1 MVTGARHSPAPA
13 AIPMKILATRKFAY
27 PLPTAHQIAVIV
39 YRVNAVTYTGRRPY
53 LLMSGIQIRLPRP
66 WNSAVQLK
74 KYAVLEIGLDIP
86 VSFQLGKKSC
96 AVWRIARVGPAAR
109 KLHRIMAKQ
118 TATAVY
124 SLNHRGLE
132 MHEIQGHVKGNTDEE
147 EMLITN

>member
-1 MVTGARHSPAPA
+1 
-13 AIPMKILATRKFAY
+13 
-27 PLPTAHQIAVIV
+27 
-39 YRVNAVTYTGRRPY
+39 
-53 LLMSGIQIRLPRP
+53 MSGIQRRLPRP

-74 KYAVLEIGLDIP
+74 KYAVLAIALDMP
-86 VSFQLGKKSC
+86 VDCQSGKKSC

-132 MHEIQGHVKGNTDEE
+132 IHEYQERVMGHIDGEE
-147 EMLITN
+147 IVITN